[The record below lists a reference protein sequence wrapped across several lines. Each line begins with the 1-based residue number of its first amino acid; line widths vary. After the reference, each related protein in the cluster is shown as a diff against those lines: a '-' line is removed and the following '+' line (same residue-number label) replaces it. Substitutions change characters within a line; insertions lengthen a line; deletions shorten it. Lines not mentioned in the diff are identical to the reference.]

1 VNFELENERMKSSAS
16 GSPLLVFCAA
26 SVEPAVVPIAAAFQR
41 ETGVAVQFEVGP
53 SGPLIERMRREKR
66 GDLFIPASQQ
76 PFLDR
81 CQSDGTV
88 SKVLPLAS
96 LKLVLAVKPGK
107 SDAITLKDLLAG
119 KARYAISH
127 EESAAGLA
135 TLEAIAPLGDW
146 QPFAEGAQ
154 TILPTVTEVAHAI
167 RDSAEVDCGI
177 VWDATARQY
186 GLTVIEFPELD
197 SSKSVIAAGVLATS
211 GQAEHA
217 QKFAAYLASPEKGG
231 AYFKMLGYSA
241 IAS

>member
-1 VNFELENERMKSSAS
+1 MKSPAS

-53 SGPLIERMRREKR
+53 SGPLIEKMRREKR

-88 SKVLPLAS
+88 TEVVQLAT

-107 SDAITLKDLLAG
+107 PAAITFKDLLAG

-154 TILPTVTEVAHAI
+154 VILPTVTEVAQSI
-167 RDSAEVDCGI
+167 RDSADVDCGI
-177 VWDATARQY
+177 VWDATARQF
-186 GLTVIEFPELD
+186 GLTVVDLPELAG
-197 SSKSVIAAGVLATS
+197 SKSVIAAGILATS
-211 GQAEHA
+211 GQVEIAK
-217 QKFAAYLASPEKGG
+217 KFAAYLAAQDKGG

>member
-1 VNFELENERMKSSAS
+1 MEVEQMKSQAS

-41 ETGVAVQFEVGP
+41 KTGVAVQFEVGP
-53 SGPLIERMRREKR
+53 SGPLIERLRREKR
-66 GDLFIPASQQ
+66 GDLFIPASQH

-81 CQSDGTV
+81 YRSDGTITDIV
-88 SKVLPLAS
+88 PLAT

-107 SDAITLKDLLAG
+107 PGAITFKDLIA
-119 KARYAISH
+119 ATTRYAISH

-154 TILPTVTEVAHAI
+154 AILPTVTGVAQAV
-167 RDSAEVDCGI
+167 RDDAEVDGGI

-186 GLTVIEFPELD
+186 GLTIVELPEL
-197 SSKSVIAAGVLATS
+197 SGTRSVIAAGILGTS
-211 GQAEHA
+211 GRPEIAK
-217 QKFAAYLASPEKGG
+217 KFAAYLAAPDQGG
-231 AYFKMLGYSA
+231 TYFKMLGYSVA
-241 IAS
+241 AS